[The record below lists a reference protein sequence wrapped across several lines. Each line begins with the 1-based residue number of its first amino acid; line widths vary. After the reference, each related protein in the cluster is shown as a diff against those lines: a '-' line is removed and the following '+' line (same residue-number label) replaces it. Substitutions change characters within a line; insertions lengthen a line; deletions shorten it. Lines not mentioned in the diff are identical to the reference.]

1 MKLYN
6 IIFIFLLCVSGNL
19 NAQHQ
24 RLSRQERQRIQVIY
38 KFCRYVKKKPLEEI
52 DQARLLRNFL
62 AFEHIL
68 SDTTKEQI
76 SQRVFN
82 KLLIDLDTVLDTT
95 QLGNYKAVPWNKYR
109 YKENLPRML
118 WEDEPVTHLFGNPL
132 PDKRV
137 SHMQAVI
144 EGKKELENIM
154 VCYKKENPGEPLYY
168 FLFDERNK
176 IVSWL
181 LIRQGGLH
189 YFLTF

>member
-1 MKLYN
+1 
-6 IIFIFLLCVSGNL
+6 
-19 NAQHQ
+19 
-24 RLSRQERQRIQVIY
+24 
-38 KFCRYVKKKPLEEI
+38 VKKKPLEEI

-68 SDTTKEQI
+68 SDTTKEHA
-76 SQRVFN
+76 SQKVFH
-82 KLLIDLDTVLDTT
+82 KLLKDLDTVLDTT
-95 QLGNYKAVPWNKYR
+95 RLYEYEVVPWNKYS
-109 YKENLPRML
+109 YKDNLPRML
-118 WEDEPVTHLFGNPL
+118 WEDEPVTHLFENPL
-132 PDKRV
+132 PDKTV
-137 SHMQAVI
+137 SHMQSVI